1 MATKTSEGETMKRK
15 QVIENLE
22 ESIEQ
27 LHDLDG
33 RLAGGDEDGVRCGIP
48 ILKDVPL
55 DDYLPK
61 SPWPDMRNLKKD
73 CVPTEKTSQYIRSWI
88 LPGLISALD
97 EIKNGK

>member
-1 MATKTSEGETMKRK
+1 MKRNK
-15 QVIENLE
+15 VIEELE
-22 ESIEQ
+22 DSIRQ
-27 LHDLDG
+27 LHQLDG
-33 RLAGGDEDGVRCGIP
+33 RLAGGGEVETTCGIP

-61 SPWPDMRNLKKD
+61 SPWPDKRGLKKD
-73 CVPTEKTSQYIRSWI
+73 CVPTDHTSQYIRSWI